1 MRVKL
6 KEKNK
11 SIVIAIEES
20 ISLKKKIVFLEKDI
34 DAAINLIYK
43 TLKNKNKIYICGNG
57 GSAADAQHLSAEFLV
72 RLRPK
77 INRRPLPIV
86 SLALDT
92 STLTACANDYDFKYI
107 FSRNLEALANSGDL
121 LFCISTSGNSR
132 NIIEVLKKSKKIKIK
147 SLSLL
152 GNSGGTAK
160 TISDLSIIVPSG
172 NTARIQEMHIFIGHY
187 ILEKVENLL
196 FKSIFKKK

>member
-1 MRVKL
+1 L
-6 KEKNK
+6 KNK
-11 SIVIAIEES
+11 QQSLILAIEES
-20 ISLKKKIVFLEKDI
+20 VSLKKKIILLEKDI
-34 DAAINLIYK
+34 NSAIGLIYK
-43 TLKNKNKIYICGNG
+43 TLKNRKKIYICGNG

-77 INRRPLPIV
+77 INRRPLPII

-121 LFCISTSGNSR
+121 LFCISTSGNSK

-152 GNSGGTAK
+152 GNRGGKAK
-160 TISDLSIIVPSG
+160 TISDLSIVVPSC

-196 FKSIFKKK
+196 FKKNFYKK

>member
-1 MRVKL
+1 L
-6 KEKNK
+6 KNNQQ
-11 SIVIAIEES
+11 SLILAIEES
-20 ISLKKKIVFLEKDI
+20 VSLKKKIILLEKDI
-34 DAAINLIYK
+34 NSAINLIYK
-43 TLKNKNKIYICGNG
+43 TLKNKKKIYICGNG

-77 INRRPLPIV
+77 INRRPLPII

-121 LFCISTSGNSR
+121 LFCISTSGNSK

-152 GNSGGTAK
+152 GNRGGIAK
-160 TISDLSIIVPSG
+160 TISDLSIVVPSC

-187 ILEKVENLL
+187 ILEKVENLFL
-196 FKSIFKKK
+196 QKNFYKK

>member
-1 MRVKL
+1 M
-6 KEKNK
+6 KNK
-11 SIVIAIEES
+11 QQSLILALEES
-20 ISLKKKIVFLEKDI
+20 VSLKKKIILLEKDI
-34 DAAINLIYK
+34 NSAIGLIYK
-43 TLKNKNKIYICGNG
+43 TLKNRKKIYICGNG

-77 INRRPLPIV
+77 INRQPLPII

-121 LFCISTSGNSR
+121 LFCISTSGNSK

-152 GNSGGTAK
+152 GNRGGKAK
-160 TISDLSIIVPSG
+160 TISDLSIVVPSC

-196 FKSIFKKK
+196 FKKNFYKK

>member
-1 MRVKL
+1 M
-6 KEKNK
+6 KNNQQ
-11 SIVIAIEES
+11 SLILAIEES
-20 ISLKKKIVFLEKDI
+20 VSLKKKIILLEKDI
-34 DAAINLIYK
+34 NSAINLIYK
-43 TLKNKNKIYICGNG
+43 TLKNKKKIYICGNG

-77 INRRPLPIV
+77 INRRPLPII

-121 LFCISTSGNSR
+121 LFCISTSGNSK

-152 GNSGGTAK
+152 GNRGGIAK
-160 TISDLSIIVPSG
+160 TISDLSIVVPSC

-187 ILEKVENLL
+187 ILEKVENLFL
-196 FKSIFKKK
+196 KKNFYRK

>member
-1 MRVKL
+1 M
-6 KEKNK
+6 KNK
-11 SIVIAIEES
+11 QQSLILAIEES
-20 ISLKKKIVFLEKDI
+20 VSLKKKIILLEKDI
-34 DAAINLIYK
+34 NLAINLIYK
-43 TLKNKNKIYICGNG
+43 TLKNKKKIYICGNG

-72 RLRPK
+72 RLSPK
-77 INRRPLPIV
+77 INRRPLPII

-121 LFCISTSGNSR
+121 LFCISTSGNSK

-152 GNSGGTAK
+152 GNSGGIAK
-160 TISDLSIIVPSG
+160 TISDLSILVPSR

-187 ILEKVENLL
+187 ILEKVENL
-196 FKSIFKKK
+196 FFKKIFIKND

>member
-1 MRVKL
+1 L
-6 KEKNK
+6 KTNK
-11 SIVIAIEES
+11 KDLTFAIEES
-20 ISLKKKIVFLEKDI
+20 ISLKKKIFFLEKDI
-34 DAAINLIYK
+34 NNAIKLIYK
-43 TLKNKNKIYICGNG
+43 TLKNNKKVFICGNG

-77 INRRPLPIV
+77 VNRRPLPVI

-92 STLTACANDYDFKYI
+92 STLTACGNDYDFKYI
-107 FSRNLEALANSGDL
+107 FSRNLEALASSGDL
-121 LFCISTSGNSR
+121 LFCISTSGNSQ

-152 GNSGGTAK
+152 GNRGGIAK
-160 TISDLSIIVPSG
+160 KMSDLSIVVPNS

-187 ILEKVENLL
+187 IIENVEDLL
-196 FKSIFKKK
+196 IKSS

>member
-1 MRVKL
+1 M
-6 KEKNK
+6 KNK
-11 SIVIAIEES
+11 QQSLILAIEES
-20 ISLKKKIVFLEKDI
+20 VSLKKKIILLEKDI
-34 DAAINLIYK
+34 NLAINLIYK
-43 TLKNKNKIYICGNG
+43 TLKNKKKIYICGNG

-72 RLRPK
+72 RLSPK
-77 INRRPLPIV
+77 INRRPLPII

-121 LFCISTSGNSR
+121 LFCISTSGNSK

-152 GNSGGTAK
+152 GNSGGIAK
-160 TISDLSIIVPSG
+160 TISDLSILVPSR

-196 FKSIFKKK
+196 FKKKFL

>member
-1 MRVKL
+1 M
-6 KEKNK
+6 KNK
-11 SIVIAIEES
+11 QQSLILAIEES
-20 ISLKKKIVFLEKDI
+20 IFLKKKIILLEKDI
-34 DAAINLIYK
+34 NLAINLIYK
-43 TLKNKNKIYICGNG
+43 TLKNKKKIYICGNG

-77 INRRPLPIV
+77 INRRPLPII

-121 LFCISTSGNSR
+121 LFCISTSGNSK

-152 GNSGGTAK
+152 GNRGGIAK
-160 TISDLSIIVPSG
+160 TVSDLSIVVPSR

-187 ILEKVENLL
+187 ILEKVENLFL
-196 FKSIFKKK
+196 KKIFIKND

>member
-1 MRVKL
+1 M
-6 KEKNK
+6 KNNQQ
-11 SIVIAIEES
+11 SLILAIEES
-20 ISLKKKIVFLEKDI
+20 VSLKKKIILLEKDI
-34 DAAINLIYK
+34 NSAINLIYK
-43 TLKNKNKIYICGNG
+43 TLKNKKKIYICGNG

-77 INRRPLPIV
+77 INRRPLPII

-121 LFCISTSGNSR
+121 LFCISTSGNSK

-152 GNSGGTAK
+152 GNRGGIAK
-160 TISDLSIIVPSG
+160 TISDLSIVVPSC

-187 ILEKVENLL
+187 ILEKVENLFL
-196 FKSIFKKK
+196 QKNFYKK

>member
-1 MRVKL
+1 M
-6 KEKNK
+6 KNK
-11 SIVIAIEES
+11 QQSLILAIEES
-20 ISLKKKIVFLEKDI
+20 VSLKKKIILLEKDI
-34 DAAINLIYK
+34 NLAINLIYK
-43 TLKNKNKIYICGNG
+43 TLKNKKKIYICGNG

-72 RLRPK
+72 RLRHK
-77 INRRPLPIV
+77 INRQPLPII

-107 FSRNLEALANSGDL
+107 FSRNLEALANGGDL
-121 LFCISTSGNSR
+121 LFCISTSGNSK

-152 GNSGGTAK
+152 GNCGGTAK
-160 TISDLSIIVPSG
+160 TISDLSIVVPSS

-187 ILEKVENLL
+187 ILEKVENLFL
-196 FKSIFKKK
+196 KKIFIKND

>member
-1 MRVKL
+1 M
-6 KEKNK
+6 KNK
-11 SIVIAIEES
+11 QQSLILAIEES
-20 ISLKKKIVFLEKDI
+20 VSLKKKIILLEKDI
-34 DAAINLIYK
+34 NSAINLIYK
-43 TLKNKNKIYICGNG
+43 TIKNKKKIYICGNG

-77 INRRPLPIV
+77 INRQPLPII

-121 LFCISTSGNSR
+121 LFCISTSGNSK

-152 GNSGGTAK
+152 GHSGGIAK
-160 TISDLSIIVPSG
+160 TISESAL
-172 NTARIQEMHIFIGHY
+172 
-187 ILEKVENLL
+187 
-196 FKSIFKKK
+196 

>member
-6 KEKNK
+6 KENNK
-11 SIVIAIEES
+11 SIITAIEES

-92 STLTACANDYDFKYI
+92 STLTACANDYDFK
-107 FSRNLEALANSGDL
+107 
-121 LFCISTSGNSR
+121 
-132 NIIEVLKKSKKIKIK
+132 
-147 SLSLL
+147 
-152 GNSGGTAK
+152 
-160 TISDLSIIVPSG
+160 
-172 NTARIQEMHIFIGHY
+172 
-187 ILEKVENLL
+187 
-196 FKSIFKKK
+196 

>member
-1 MRVKL
+1 M
-6 KEKNK
+6 KNK
-11 SIVIAIEES
+11 QQSLILAIEES
-20 ISLKKKIVFLEKDI
+20 VSLKKKIILLEKDI
-34 DAAINLIYK
+34 NLAINLIYK
-43 TLKNKNKIYICGNG
+43 TLKNKKKIYICGNG

-77 INRRPLPIV
+77 INRRPLPII

-121 LFCISTSGNSR
+121 LFCISTSGNSK

-152 GNSGGTAK
+152 GNSGGIAK
-160 TISDLSIIVPSG
+160 TISDLSIVVPSR

-187 ILEKVENLL
+187 ILEKVENL
-196 FKSIFKKK
+196 FFKKNFYKK

>member
-1 MRVKL
+1 L
-6 KEKNK
+6 KNK
-11 SIVIAIEES
+11 QQSLILAIEES
-20 ISLKKKIVFLEKDI
+20 VSLKKKIILLEKDI
-34 DAAINLIYK
+34 NLAINLIYK
-43 TLKNKNKIYICGNG
+43 TLKNKKKIYICGNG
-57 GSAADAQHLSAEFLV
+57 GSAADAQNLSAEFLV
-72 RLRPK
+72 RLSPK
-77 INRRPLPIV
+77 INRRPLPII

-121 LFCISTSGNSR
+121 LFCISTSGNSK

-152 GNSGGTAK
+152 GNSGGIAK
-160 TISDLSIIVPSG
+160 TISDLSIVVPSR

-196 FKSIFKKK
+196 FKKNFYKK

>member
-1 MRVKL
+1 M
-6 KEKNK
+6 KNK
-11 SIVIAIEES
+11 QQSLILAIEES
-20 ISLKKKIVFLEKDI
+20 ISLKKKIILLEKDI
-34 DAAINLIYK
+34 NSAINLIYK
-43 TLKNKNKIYICGNG
+43 TLKNKKKIYICGNG

-77 INRRPLPIV
+77 INRRPLPII
-86 SLALDT
+86 SLALDI

-121 LFCISTSGNSR
+121 LFCISTSGNSA
-132 NIIEVLKKSKKIKIK
+132 NVIEVLKKSKKIKIK

-152 GNSGGTAK
+152 GNRGGVAK
-160 TISDLSIIVPSG
+160 TISDLSIIVPSC

-187 ILEKVENLL
+187 ILEKVENLFL
-196 FKSIFKKK
+196 KKNFYKK

>member
-1 MRVKL
+1 M
-6 KEKNK
+6 KNNK
-11 SIVIAIEES
+11 QSLILAIEES
-20 ISLKKKIVFLEKDI
+20 VSLKKKIILLEKDI
-34 DAAINLIYK
+34 NSAINLIYK
-43 TLKNKNKIYICGNG
+43 TLKNKKKIYICGNG

-77 INRRPLPIV
+77 INRRPLPII

-121 LFCISTSGNSR
+121 LFCISTSGNSK

-152 GNSGGTAK
+152 GNRGGIAK
-160 TISDLSIIVPSG
+160 TISDLSIVVPSC

-187 ILEKVENLL
+187 ILEKVENLFL
-196 FKSIFKKK
+196 QKNFYKK

>member
-1 MRVKL
+1 L
-6 KEKNK
+6 KNK
-11 SIVIAIEES
+11 QQSLILAIEES
-20 ISLKKKIVFLEKDI
+20 VSLKKKIILLEKDI
-34 DAAINLIYK
+34 NLAINLIYK
-43 TLKNKNKIYICGNG
+43 TLKNKKKIYICGNG

-77 INRRPLPIV
+77 INRRPLPII

-121 LFCISTSGNSR
+121 LFCISTSGNSK

-152 GNSGGTAK
+152 GNSGGIAK
-160 TISDLSIIVPSG
+160 TISDLSIVVPSR

-187 ILEKVENLL
+187 ILEKVENL
-196 FKSIFKKK
+196 FFKKNFYKK